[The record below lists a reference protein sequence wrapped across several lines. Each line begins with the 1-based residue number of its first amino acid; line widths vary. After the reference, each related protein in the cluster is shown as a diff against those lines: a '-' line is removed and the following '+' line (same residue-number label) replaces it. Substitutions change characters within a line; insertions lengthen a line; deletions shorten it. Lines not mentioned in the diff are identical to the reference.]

1 MQIKGMPECEKRL
14 KRGPDDTCR
23 ERYLVTWNRGPEGN
37 PATENLRVVS
47 FPLQEVLK
55 GSECTEGEYRF
66 QSEERGSGLRLDRG
80 PKECS
85 CQQKQNR

>member
-66 QSEERGSGLRLDRG
+66 QSEEKR
-80 PKECS
+80 EWVEA
-85 CQQKQNR
+85 